1 MTPLPGCGSIEA
13 SHPRTPVSMTPLARR
28 LEALLFI
35 SPRPI
40 ATGRLAE
47 ACACTEDEAA
57 AALDLLRAEYAVGA
71 RGIELREVAGGH
83 TFAVAADC
91 AEDVRRL
98 TGAERPDDLTPALL
112 ETLAVVAYLQP
123 VTRSEI
129 AEVRGVSSEYAL
141 GELEERGLVE
151 QQGRADTPGA
161 PMLYGTGDRF
171 LKLFGLASRH
181 DLPPLE
187 EFALGADDVEEI
199 RARLH
204 ANADGRAR

>member
-1 MTPLPGCGSIEA
+1 MLPL
-13 SHPRTPVSMTPLARR
+13 VRR

-40 ATGRLAE
+40 AATRLAE
-47 ACACTEDEAA
+47 ACESSEDEVR
-57 AALDLLRAEYAVGA
+57 AALDVLRADYAAGEH
-71 RGIELREVAGGH
+71 GIELREVAGGF
-83 TFAVAADC
+83 TFSVAADC
-91 AEDVRRL
+91 AEDVRRF
-98 TGAERPDDLTPALL
+98 TGAEKPDDLTPALL

-123 VTRSEI
+123 VTRAEI

-141 GELEERGLVE
+141 GALEERGLVE

-161 PMLYGTGDRF
+161 PVLYGTGDRF
-171 LKLFGLASRH
+171 LKLFGLASRD

-187 EFALGADDVEEI
+187 EFALGADEVEEI

-204 ANADGRAR
+204 TNAERRAQ